1 MLYQRKTLS
10 TGENIGTP
18 AALPA
23 ALVGLNEASLADLS
37 AAIPDAAGELGY
49 EGEGFFPFTPEPTP
63 APEPAPIP
71 LNKID
76 FLRLFLQGER
86 IAIREAAKVNPIIA
100 DYQDML
106 DAAGVVLL
114 TDPDIVAGVPLLE
127 TAGLFGAGRAVKI
140 LAGEA
145 PE

>member
-127 TAGLFGAGRAVKI
+127 TAGLLGAGRAVKI